1 MQSKRET
8 IGKRDDR
15 RVRRTK
21 KLLEQGLVQLLEE
34 KPIHS
39 ITVRELT
46 NLIDINRGTFY
57 LYYQDIYDMV
67 EKLEEEYISR
77 LIAML
82 DKHQEEDLSVRV
94 KEVSRELFAFIEEN
108 KRLCKVLLSEN
119 GDIHFLQSLNSVIH
133 DRYRGF
139 HERLRMDE
147 ATFEYRYAFTVFGLL
162 GVIRRWLAA
171 DCDWPAEKMAALAE
185 MSIRTGVFRQS

>member
-1 MQSKRET
+1 MQSRRET

-21 KLLEQGLVQLLEE
+21 RLLEQGLVQLLEK
-34 KPIHS
+34 KPIRS

-77 LIAML
+77 LIGML
-82 DKHQEEDLSVRV
+82 DEHQEEELSVRV
-94 KEVSRELFAFIEEN
+94 REVSQELFTFIEEN

-119 GDIHFLQSLNSVIH
+119 GDINFLQSLNAIIH

-139 HERLRMDE
+139 HERLKMDE
-147 ATFEYRYAFTVFGLL
+147 ETFEYRYAFTVFGLL
-162 GVIRRWLAA
+162 GVIQRWLAA

-185 MSIRTGVFRQS
+185 MSIRTGSFSQN